1 MQSGACLYKLQRS
14 KNERQMPKNKR
25 MKKVRSERVEE
36 IFNYSLGKRTNSFSF
51 NPTIKQS
58 KKDYGT

>member
-1 MQSGACLYKLQRS
+1 
-14 KNERQMPKNKR
+14 MPKNKR